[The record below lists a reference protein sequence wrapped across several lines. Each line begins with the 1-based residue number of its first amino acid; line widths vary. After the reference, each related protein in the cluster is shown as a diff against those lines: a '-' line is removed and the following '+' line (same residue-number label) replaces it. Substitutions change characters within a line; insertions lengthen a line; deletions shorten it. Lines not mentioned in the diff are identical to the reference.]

1 MQRAVFATIGG
12 VIIGVVIVF
21 IAEMIGHMIFPP
33 PEGIDL
39 KDPEQL
45 KSIMSEIPLGAK
57 IAVLVAW
64 GLGTFGGGLAGVL
77 MSGRK
82 AWPAGIVALVMLAG
96 AGVTLFSIPHPMWM
110 IVATLIVTGLA
121 WLLATRFAAETQN
134 L

>member
-21 IAEMIGHMIFPP
+21 IAEMIGHLIFPP
-33 PEGIDL
+33 PEGVDL

-45 KSIMSEIPLGAK
+45 KSIMHEIPLGAK

-64 GLGTFGGGLAGVL
+64 GLSTFGGGSAAVL

-82 AWPAGIVALVMLAG
+82 AWPAGIVALVMLAA
-96 AGVTLFSIPHPMWM
+96 AGFTLYAIPHPLWM
-110 IVATLIVTGLA
+110 VGATLVITGFS
-121 WLLATRFAAETQN
+121 WQLATRFARQT
-134 L
+134 

>member
-33 PEGIDL
+33 PEGVDL

-45 KSIMSEIPLGAK
+45 KAIMHEIPLGAK

-64 GLGTFGGGLAGVL
+64 GLGTFGGGSAAVL

-82 AWPAGIVALVMLAG
+82 AWPAGIVALVMLAA
-96 AGVTLFSIPHPMWM
+96 AGFTLYAIPHPLWM
-110 IVATLIVTGLA
+110 VGATLVVTGFS
-121 WLLATRFAAETQN
+121 WLLATRFARQT
-134 L
+134 